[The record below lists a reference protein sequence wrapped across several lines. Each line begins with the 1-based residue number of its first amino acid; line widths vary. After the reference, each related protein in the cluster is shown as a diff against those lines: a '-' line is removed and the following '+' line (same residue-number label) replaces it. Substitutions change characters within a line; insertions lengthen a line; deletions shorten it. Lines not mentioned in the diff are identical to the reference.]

1 MKLCLSYIKSD
12 LLKSIKKG
20 TKAELV
26 IVLESPH
33 LNELRKIDYCTS
45 ITSTPPTPFKKHA
58 DTWTSACSWLPIIPR
73 ARMGS

>member
-20 TKAELV
+20 TKAELI

-33 LNELRKIDYCTS
+33 LNE
-45 ITSTPPTPFKKHA
+45 
-58 DTWTSACSWLPIIPR
+58 
-73 ARMGS
+73 